1 MSNWP
6 TGRWEQAAVAF
17 AGAFVTAICA
27 DVLTYKIQL
36 ARYVHD
42 YPHDGQ
48 DGLAAFF
55 DGLSTGAWTFAGAF
69 IVLFVLQRAL
79 TKR

>member
-17 AGAFVTAICA
+17 AGAFVSAILA
-27 DVLTYKIQL
+27 HWLTYKVLL
-36 ARYVHD
+36 AKYSHD
-42 YPHDGQ
+42 YHDGQ
-48 DGLAAFF
+48 DGLQAFF
-55 DGLSTGAWTFAGAF
+55 DGLSTGAWTFAEVF
-69 IVLFVLQRAL
+69 IALFVLQRAL